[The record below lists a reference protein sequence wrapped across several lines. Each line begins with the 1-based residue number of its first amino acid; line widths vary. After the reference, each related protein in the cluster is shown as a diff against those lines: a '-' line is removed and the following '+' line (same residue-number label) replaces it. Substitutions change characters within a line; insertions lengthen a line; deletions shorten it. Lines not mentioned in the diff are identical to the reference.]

1 MTSLRKQHVTVD
13 ECDTAHGVTL
23 DQLVRGE
30 TSKAVKRETS
40 EGYCNIDCH

>member
-1 MTSLRKQHVTVD
+1 MTVD

-30 TSKAVKRETS
+30 TSKAVKRES
-40 EGYCNIDCH
+40 PEGYYNSDCH